1 MYDDNNIFA
10 KIIRSEIPCDKV
22 YEDDNVLFFY
32 DINPVAKVH
41 VLGIPK
47 IKCAN
52 FADFIEQTNEQTIKN
67 FFNKILDVIKT
78 FKRSIQRLEFL
89 IEETREK
96 SDQLIFSKKKN
107 QKKFREF
114 ISILLTRTKEPGISL
129 AR

>member
-67 FFNKILDVIKT
+67 FFNKILDVVKMLGL
-78 FKRSIQRLEFL
+78 KESGYRLITNNGPNGGQEVPHYHVHIIGGEPL
-89 IEETREK
+89 G
-96 SDQLIFSKKKN
+96 SKV
-107 QKKFREF
+107 R
-114 ISILLTRTKEPGISL
+114 
-129 AR
+129 

>member
-47 IKCAN
+47 IKCTN

-67 FFNKILDVIKT
+67 FFNKILDVVNKLGL
-78 FKRSIQRLEFL
+78 RESGYRLITNTGINGGQEVPHYHVHIIGGEPL
-89 IEETREK
+89 G
-96 SDQLIFSKKKN
+96 SK
-107 QKKFREF
+107 
-114 ISILLTRTKEPGISL
+114 I
-129 AR
+129 

>member
-47 IKCAN
+47 IKCVN

-67 FFNKILDVIKT
+67 FFNKILDVVKMLGL
-78 FKRSIQRLEFL
+78 KENGYRLITNNGPNGGQEVPHYHVHIIGGEPL
-89 IEETREK
+89 G
-96 SDQLIFSKKKN
+96 SKIN
-107 QKKFREF
+107 
-114 ISILLTRTKEPGISL
+114 
-129 AR
+129 

>member
-67 FFNKILDVIKT
+67 FFNKILNVVKMPCFPNDLM
-78 FKRSIQRLEFL
+78 Q
-89 IEETREK
+89 K
-96 SDQLIFSKKKN
+96 S
-107 QKKFREF
+107 
-114 ISILLTRTKEPGISL
+114 
-129 AR
+129 